1 MIASSFVFTGLIILV
16 FWWDWITNL
25 HSRTIWWVIIS
36 LMIIIS
42 YNWWY
47 WTMHTITK
55 LIEYQRDE
63 YVLVQEL
70 LLTIRKLTEKIY
82 SLDDRKKGP

>member
-16 FWWDWITNL
+16 FWWDWFTDL

-70 LLTIRKLTEKIY
+70 LLTIRKLTEEIY